1 MMVSQSFRGAA
12 TPFSLLLPAASCSA
26 LSAQPLAGA
35 WTALNHAA
43 YNMFLLKI
51 IVVINALSFSAA
63 ICLDARHNGYS
74 SLFPKAGRRRKE
86 RTEAAACAFSQH
98 LCFGWQL
105 FVCLGG
111 SPLLQRQQE
120 ALNFLTVKGLEKRHA
135 WKKILMQRYNFS

>member
-63 ICLDARHNGYS
+63 ICLDVRHNGY
-74 SLFPKAGRRRKE
+74 FP
-86 RTEAAACAFSQH
+86 
-98 LCFGWQL
+98 LCSPKRE
-105 FVCLGG
+105 GG
-111 SPLLQRQQE
+111 EKKGQRQLLVPFPTTS
-120 ALNFLTVKGLEKRHA
+120 ALAGSDLSALGVAHSCRDSKRH
-135 WKKILMQRYNFS
+135 